1 MEPVAET
8 QRLKNVEMDAGLLS
22 DQSVTE
28 ALARHGI
35 SCLVAQDIVLPQ
47 TVRFITDGAKGSSYD
62 DIKDAVTNVMLCAEL
77 ANAECFT
84 VQMLLDREVDSDEQA
99 FVERNAA
106 FLQQLTEA
114 PLEKRY
120 SIAIQVRQPKPTPM
134 SKEWE
139 RAVRICEAVE
149 SDRVGLYIH
158 FHPDEWVETG
168 SMAQFIESCYPHLKG
183 LCFHYDLRAGET
195 LFDDEQ
201 AECARRL
208 KLLDYDGIVVFAP
221 TLSPMA
227 DLKSICQTAVSWA
240 DFY

>member
-1 MEPVAET
+1 MQT
-8 QRLKNVEMDAGLLS
+8 QRLKNVELDAGLLANS
-22 DQSVTE
+22 HVTE
-28 ALARHGI
+28 ALVSHGI

-47 TVRFITDGAKGSSYD
+47 TARYITDGVNGVTFE
-62 DIKDAVTNVMLCAEL
+62 DIRDAVSNVMLCSEAV
-77 ANAECFT
+77 NGECFT
-84 VQMLLDREVDSDEQA
+84 VQMLLDRVADSDEQM
-99 FVERNAA
+99 FIERNAA

-114 PLEKRY
+114 PLEKSY

-134 SKEWE
+134 SREWE
-139 RAVRICEAVE
+139 RAVRICEAVD
-149 SDRVGLYIH
+149 SQRVGLYVH
-158 FHPDEWVETG
+158 FHPDEWVESA
-168 SMAQFIESCYPHLKG
+168 SMAQFIETCYPHLKG